1 MQIGRDRSGNFSIPP
16 SPSTPPSLVETAYK
30 SGRKISVIDSWLDIR
45 PGKIDDVGSF
55 GSWVS
60 RNLVFSIL
68 FLSA

>member
-1 MQIGRDRSGNFSIPP
+1 MQIGRDHSGNFSIPSSDFP
-16 SPSTPPSLVETAYK
+16 LSLFETAYK
-30 SGRKISVIDSWLDIR
+30 PGRKISVIDSWLDIR

-55 GSWVS
+55 ASRVS